1 MLAGMSVVTNR
12 PASYAEVLA
21 NPTFRVLFGSRTV
34 AIAADTLRIVALSVL
49 VYGITGSPLL
59 AAITFGI
66 GFLPQVIGSSL
77 FGALSDRLPPRG
89 LIVAGY
95 TLECCGALAIGLL
108 PLPVWASLTLV
119 GAIACL
125 TPVFGSASARL
136 TADVLPGDAYV
147 LARSL
152 TNMASSAAQ
161 LAGLAIGG
169 LAVGAVGP
177 QHALLICAACHLA
190 AALTVHFGLSRF
202 PAPAAKT
209 GSLVRESWTGNRRLL
224 ADPWVRT
231 LLLAH
236 WLPSGI
242 AVGAEGL
249 IIPYAAQRGFPP
261 GVSGLLLACLPVGM
275 LVGSLLVG
283 RFVRPTMRERL
294 VPALVALCGVPLI
307 FLVFSPSPL
316 VMGILLVVSALGFSH
331 SLGLQAPFRDAVDP
345 AVRGQAFG
353 LLTTGLMTA
362 QGIGPGVFGVLA
374 EFVPTSVAM
383 SLSGVAVVF
392 AAFWL
397 WPALRSVPR

>member
-1 MLAGMSVVTNR
+1 MSVTTDR

-21 NPTFRVLFGSRTV
+21 NPTFRVLFGSRTL

-49 VYGITGSPLL
+49 VYGVTGSPLL
-59 AAITFGI
+59 AAVTYGI

-95 TLECCGALAIGLL
+95 ALECGGAIALGLL
-108 PLPVWASLTLV
+108 PMPVWASLTLV

-125 TPVFGSASARL
+125 TPIFGSASARL

-152 TNMASSAAQ
+152 TNMASSVAQ

-169 LAVGAVGP
+169 LTVGAIGGR
-177 QHALLICAACHLA
+177 HALLVCAGCHLFA
-190 AALTVHFGLSRF
+190 AITVYFGLSRF
-202 PAPAAKT
+202 PAPAPKS
-209 GSLVRESWTGNRRLL
+209 GSLMRESWGGNLRLL

-261 GVSGLLLACLPVGM
+261 GAAGVLLACLPVGM
-275 LVGSLLVG
+275 LVGNLLVG
-283 RFVRPTMRERL
+283 RFVRPRLRERL
-294 VPALVALCGVPLI
+294 VPALVALCGAPLI
-307 FLVFSPSPL
+307 FLIFSPSPL
-316 VMGILLVVSALGFSH
+316 IMGILLVVSALGFSH
-331 SLGLQAPFRDAVDP
+331 ALGLQARFRDAVDP

-353 LLTTGLMTA
+353 LLTTGMMTA
-362 QGIGPGVFGVLA
+362 QGVGPGVFGAVA
-374 EFVPTSVAM
+374 EIVPTSVAM
-383 SLSGVAVVF
+383 ALSGTAVVF